1 MDPGQS
7 NAGQATTTQFILP
20 WFMGAAWV
28 PKFSGETN
36 KFTEWRSQVEVMLR
50 AQGLS
55 QQQQTDFVLGALE
68 GDAKREIMLLGQNQR
83 DTHKKI
89 LDSLQT
95 LYAKP
100 ATKSQLR
107 ANFFNCKQQTE
118 ESVGSFIL
126 RLRELYCKWEEE
138 DRDGVADDLLLDQFM
153 VGLQNG
159 PIKQELCRQMRRQ
172 AMSFDVAIKE
182 ARALE
187 QEFHENDD
195 VFANRVASHL
205 RPHHTDN
212 NFETMKSRIQI
223 DLKTELL
230 CEIKKE
236 IQEQLKSLSSS
247 LVQEIKTQFS
257 AQQSPHSPAHTIRS
271 QRQGPSYQWDEQGR
285 PICQG
290 CDVAGHIRRRCPQ
303 RQSRSQDF

>member
-7 NAGQATTTQFILP
+7 NTDPATTTQFILP

-68 GDAKREIMLLGQNQR
+68 GDAKREIMLLGRNQR

-89 LDSLQT
+89 LDFLQT
-95 LYAKP
+95 LYARP

-107 ANFFNCKQQTE
+107 ANFFNCKQRTE

-126 RLRELYCKWEEE
+126 RLRELYSKWEEQ
-138 DRDGVADDLLLDQFM
+138 DGDGVADDLLLDQFM
-153 VGLQNG
+153 VGLQRG
-159 PIKQELCRQMRRQ
+159 PIRQELGRQMRRQ
-172 AMSFDVAIKE
+172 AMSFDAACKE

-187 QEFHENDD
+187 QEFQENDEN
-195 VFANRVASHL
+195 VLANRVAAHM

-212 NFETMKSRIQI
+212 NLEMMKSSIQ
-223 DLKTELL
+223 DNLKTELL
-230 CEIKKE
+230 CEMKKE
-236 IQEQLKSLSSS
+236 IQEQLKNLSSS
-247 LVQEIKTQFS
+247 LVQEIQTQLS
-257 AQQSPHSPAHTIRS
+257 AQQSPQTPTHTFRSPR
-271 QRQGPSYQWDEQGR
+271 PPNYQWDEQGR

-290 CDVAGHIRRRCPQ
+290 CGLAGHIRRRCPQ